1 MQRGPTRLTPE
12 NAVFA
17 LVSFEGVDRYSQA
30 GGLGIRVTGLA
41 HTLAQLGFETHLFFI
56 GDPGLPGRERID
68 GGRLIL
74 HRWAQWISAHH
85 PQGVYDGEEG
95 KRRDLT
101 ASLPGYLMAEVIA
114 PALAR
119 GRIPVVLSEEWQTAE
134 FASLLAERLRAAGLR
149 DDTILFWNANN
160 PYSFERIDWP
170 RLTATNTLTTV
181 SRYMR
186 AIMRA
191 WGADALVVPN
201 GIPRRLVRRAGREGA
216 ARLRAGLAGQRFFF
230 KMARW
235 EREKGWDQALD
246 AVAVLRERGHP
257 VTLVARSG
265 GPAGAG
271 GGVAS
276 AASRRGLRAIEL
288 ADPGGLPAQLDV
300 IGCTE
305 ADVVSLRFGVSEALA
320 RVLFAGA
327 DGVLA
332 NSVSEPF
339 GLVGLEAMA
348 AGGVV
353 FTGGTGE
360 DYAIPDH
367 NALVL
372 GTLDPREIADRA
384 QDLEGRP
391 AQSRRLRHAAR
402 STARRYTWEAV
413 TRLLISH
420 LEREAR
426 RRNLLPHL
434 GDGERAPDLPS
445 PSGEHDRQARCAG
458 PLAHERA

>member
-1 MQRGPTRLTPE
+1 MQSRPTRLTPE
-12 NAVFA
+12 NTVFA

-30 GGLGIRVTGLA
+30 GGLGTRVTGLA
-41 HTLAQLGFETHLFFI
+41 HTLARLGYETHLFFV
-56 GDPGLPGRERID
+56 GDPLLPGQEAIE
-68 GGRLIL
+68 GGRLVL
-74 HRWAQWISAHH
+74 HRWAQWISAYH
-85 PQGVYDGEEG
+85 PLGVYDGEEG

-101 ASLPGYLMAEVIA
+101 ASLPDHLTAEVIA

-134 FASLLAERLRAAGLR
+134 FALLLAERLRAAGLR
-149 DDTILFWNANN
+149 DGSILFWNANN

-170 RLTATNTLTTV
+170 RLAATNTVTTV

-186 AIMRA
+186 AIMRG

-201 GIPRRLVRRAGREGA
+201 GIPQRLVRGSGLEGVA
-216 ARLRAGLAGQRFFF
+216 PLRAGLAKRRIFF

-246 AVAVLRERGHP
+246 AVAVLRQRGRP
-257 VTLVARSG
+257 ATLIARSG
-265 GPAGAG
+265 GPGGVG
-271 GGVAS
+271 GGVAL
-276 AASRRGLRAIEL
+276 AARRRNLSAIEL
-288 ADPGGLPAQLDV
+288 GDAGSLAAQVDA
-300 IGCTE
+300 IGQAE
-305 ADVVSLRFGVSEALA
+305 ADVVSLRFGVTESLA
-320 RVLFAGA
+320 RVLFAAA

-360 DYAIPDH
+360 DYAVPDY

-372 GTLDPREIADRA
+372 ETLDPREIADRA
-384 QDLEGRP
+384 QDLERRP
-391 AQSRRLRHAAR
+391 AQSRRFRRAAR
-402 STARRYTWEAV
+402 ATARRYTWEAV
-413 TRLLISH
+413 SRVLVGH

-426 RRNLLPHL
+426 RRGLLR
-434 GDGERAPDLPS
+434 DADDAV
-445 PSGEHDRQARCAG
+445 DRSAD
-458 PLAHERA
+458 